1 MRPRCLDRPHYPGGM
16 AELWG
21 TFAVND
27 HCRANAFARELLLFD
42 RLVIPVPATDAE
54 RARWRQPN
62 PNMPGEGWDPE
73 RLDRIR
79 ALLGSQHHE
88 GADGARLVWEA
99 PWDDNRW
106 RNALSRREV
115 AETIT
120 SMDAFWGTRQIL
132 ATDDELPGVIEA
144 VAAFPSEV
152 ECRDELRP
160 EAGPSRE
167 EPAAQALIA
176 LARPFLIPSGDEG
189 HDFRPLREAMELVRD
204 PDFRRARTAYHEW
217 MREFVGPLQTPG
229 AGLGQSTLDA
239 ASIRLA
245 DERLQQLITEER
257 QVVQRGG
264 RRKHWARG
272 GFAMTVVSVSTA
284 VGSAMMD
291 PGMLALMGIGGAV
304 AGFGG
309 WIAERRAVEP
319 LAPRPLG
326 GASMFVAAQCRLNWV
341 SASSRE

>member
-1 MRPRCLDRPHYPGGM
+1 M

-27 HCRANAFARELLLFD
+27 HCRANAFVPELLLFD

-62 PNMPGEGWDPE
+62 PHMPGESWAPE

-88 GADGARLVWEA
+88 GVDGARLVWEA

-106 RNALSRREV
+106 RNTLSRREV

-120 SMDAFWGTRQIL
+120 TTDAFGATRQIL
-132 ATDDELPGVIEA
+132 ATGELPGVIEA
-144 VAAFPSEV
+144 VAAFPSEA

-160 EAGPSRE
+160 EAGPPE
-167 EPAAQALIA
+167 KEPAAQALIA
-176 LARPFLIPSGDEG
+176 LARPFLVPSGDEG
-189 HDFRPLREAMELVRD
+189 DDFGPLREAMELVRD
-204 PDFRRARTAYHEW
+204 PDYRRARTAYHEW
-217 MREFVGPLQTPG
+217 MRDFVGDLQTPG
-229 AGLGQSTLDA
+229 AGLRQSTIDA

-245 DERLQQLITEER
+245 DECLHQLIAEER

-264 RRKHWARG
+264 RRKYWAQA
-272 GFAMTVVSVSTA
+272 GFAMTVASVSA
-284 VGSAMMD
+284 GAAAAMMA
-291 PGMLALMGIGGAV
+291 PGMSALMGVGGAV

-309 WIAERRAVEP
+309 WIAERRAAEP
-319 LAPRPLG
+319 PAPRPLG
-326 GASMFVAAQCRLNWV
+326 GASMFVAAQSRLNW
-341 SASSRE
+341 E